1 MPARLRAKSA
11 IYDCFVFDIWW
22 VVYECVL
29 LQPNNRISERM
40 LQESITQK
48 VFDRFSLDDAL
59 QDALIHNK
67 EEFVHLFLEIG
78 ANLKTFL
85 NEHRLHELYKQVGL
99 PYLNKQ
105 LDLGRS

>member
-1 MPARLRAKSA
+1 M
-11 IYDCFVFDIWW
+11 
-22 VVYECVL
+22 
-29 LQPNNRISERM
+29 
-40 LQESITQK
+40 
-48 VFDRFSLDDAL
+48 FDRFSLDDAL

-85 NEHRLHELYKQVGL
+85 NEHRLHELYKQV

-105 LDLGRS
+105 HDLGGSSQHLKGVSQCCLFHYST